1 MIKRKSDSKPRSLAE
16 DRSDLSLAQ
25 ALRKKYQDVQN
36 EKIPERLQELI
47 EALKE
52 AERREKQG
60 D

>member
-1 MIKRKSDSKPRSLAE
+1 MKKRKSDSKPHRLAK
-16 DRSDLSLAQ
+16 SQTDLSLAQ

-60 D
+60 N